1 MWANLQFPAD
11 LVTFTEE
18 ILNRKLNF
26 LCSVWMNLQEY
37 WKLVFGIE
45 EEEQNNQ
52 EPESK
57 IQDAK
62 SNPILRVC
70 I

>member
-1 MWANLQFPAD
+1 
-11 LVTFTEE
+11 
-18 ILNRKLNF
+18 
-26 LCSVWMNLQEY
+26 MNLQEY

>member
-11 LVTFTEE
+11 LATFTEE
-18 ILNRKLNF
+18 ILNRKLDF
-26 LCSVWMNLQEY
+26 LWSVWMNLQEY

-45 EEEQNNQ
+45 EEKQNNQ
-52 EPESK
+52 ESESK